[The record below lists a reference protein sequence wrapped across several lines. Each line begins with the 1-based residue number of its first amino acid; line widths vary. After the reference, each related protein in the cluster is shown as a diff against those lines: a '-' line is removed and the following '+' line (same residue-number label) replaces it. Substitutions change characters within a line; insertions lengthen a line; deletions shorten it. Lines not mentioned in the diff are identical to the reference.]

1 MRGRSSLLLL
11 SSSVSVVVRLMQEQR
26 SNEAKKAEATLVP
39 TQLAILSSL
48 SHDINPHALLLLLLL
63 DIVEG

>member
-1 MRGRSSLLLL
+1 
-11 SSSVSVVVRLMQEQR
+11 MQEQR